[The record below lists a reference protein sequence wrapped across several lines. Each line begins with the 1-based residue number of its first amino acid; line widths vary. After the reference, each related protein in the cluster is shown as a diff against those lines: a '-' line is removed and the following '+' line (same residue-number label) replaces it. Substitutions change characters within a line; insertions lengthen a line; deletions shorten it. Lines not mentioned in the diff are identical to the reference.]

1 MLKRLRAAGLNFQS
15 SLFNPDAV
23 AGIFAGQTFV
33 LTGTLPTLKRDDAA
47 ARIEARGGK
56 VSGSVSKKTSC
67 VVAGE
72 DAGSKLEKA
81 IQFGVPVIDEAEF
94 LRRCGS

>member
-1 MLKRLRAAGLNFQS
+1 MA
-15 SLFNPDAV
+15 
-23 AGIFAGQTFV
+23 
-33 LTGTLPTLKRDDAA
+33 GTLPTLKRDDAA
-47 ARIEARGGK
+47 AGIEARGGK
-56 VSGSVSKKTSC
+56 VAGSVSKKTSC

-81 IQFGVPVIDEAEF
+81 VQLGIPVIDEAEF

>member
-1 MLKRLRAAGLNFQS
+1 MLA
-15 SLFNPDAV
+15 
-23 AGIFAGQTFV
+23 
-33 LTGTLPTLKRDDAA
+33 GTLPTVKRDDAA

-56 VSGSVSKKTSC
+56 VAGSVSKKTSC

-81 IQFGVPVIDEAEF
+81 VQLGIPVIDEAEF